1 MLFWY
6 TCDLLEVSLSDRL
19 AVSVERSS
27 ELYRE
32 LAYIEVSVHYAAL
45 LEIEGILHEY
55 GAFNLSPKVDVLAD
69 DIALDMGALPYYNA
83 TFAGHLALESTV
95 DTDIAWRHDL
105 TLDQGTCRNPA
116 DRICVNYWFHLCH
129 SLIVYVLIFFYL
141 CLLSVAVLVFL
152 A

>member
-6 TCDLLEVSLSDRL
+6 TCDLLEVSLGDRL

-32 LAYIEVSVHYAAL
+32 LADIEVSVHYAAL
-45 LEIEGILHEY
+45 LEIEGVLHEY

-83 TFAGHLALESTV
+83 ALAGHLALECTV

-105 TLDQGTCRNPA
+105 TLDQGTC
-116 DRICVNYWFHLCH
+116 
-129 SLIVYVLIFFYL
+129 
-141 CLLSVAVLVFL
+141 
-152 A
+152 